1 MKRKILALML
11 IISMFICSCGKSST
25 NSSEYETKGESSNEK
40 DVFVVSFESIT
51 TDGGDFSSEE
61 FKKSKLTMINVWATY
76 CSPCLKE
83 MPDLGEIAS
92 NYDSKDFQIIGIVSD
107 VSTNSSN
114 DDVAYAK
121 KLIKETKANYPH
133 LLLSESIYANLVAGV
148 DAVPTT
154 FFVNENG
161 ELLNYVVGAN
171 GKSGWE
177 GIIDELLDEVNQ

>member
-1 MKRKILALML
+1 
-11 IISMFICSCGKSST
+11 
-25 NSSEYETKGESSNEK
+25 
-40 DVFVVSFESIT
+40 
-51 TDGGDFSSEE
+51 
-61 FKKSKLTMINVWATY
+61 MINVWATY

-92 NYDSKDFQIIGIVSD
+92 NYDSKYFQIIGIVSD

-154 FFVNENG
+154 FFVNDNG

-171 GKSGWE
+171 SKSGWE